1 MNLIFPTTMVFHFRK
16 KLCKII
22 LDRSRSL
29 YKFLSFILPWY
40 SNRFR
45 WNAPRGFAKPL
56 FPFHQRS
63 FPSRSRSEREV
74 RSFTMIGPSGLYPSL
89 QRKLTQTERV
99 SFLLLAALIS
109 LHLFR
114 AVRAASVLLLTL
126 PSFFDH
132 FPTLTLERFPRFTD
146 SPLYP
151 SLHRLPLCS
160 RAPAISYR
168 NLSCAPKHFSENRLA
183 RAVAGQ
189 SPKCWRSRSSPGEDR
204 STISPTYPARYV
216 RMYVHLLHLRLE
228 TFLPSVEIKR
238 SRSLSSKANADW
250 FEINVFFIGQMFLC
264 SYLSLNNFLSSIL
277 TLDKKEIKIKD
288 NRNKEIFVYLNLI
301 LFNCYFVN

>member
-1 MNLIFPTTMVFHFRK
+1 MNLIFPTIMVFHFRK

-114 AVRAASVLLLTL
+114 AVRAASSPPHPSLLLRPFSNAYSRTL
-126 PSFFDH
+126 
-132 FPTLTLERFPRFTD
+132 
-146 SPLYP
+146 P
-151 SLHRLPLCS
+151 SLHRFPSLSFSPSAPPL
-160 RAPAISYR
+160 
-168 NLSCAPKHFSENRLA
+168 LA
-183 RAVAGQ
+183 RTGHILSQ
-189 SPKCWRSRSSPGEDR
+189 SFLRAQAFFWEPSRSRRCRAIAQMLTQPELTRRR
-204 STISPTYPARYV
+204 SLHYLADLSGQVRTYV
-216 RMYVHLLHLRLE
+216 RTSA
-228 TFLPSVEIKR
+228 TF
-238 SRSLSSKANADW
+238 A
-250 FEINVFFIGQMFLC
+250 IG
-264 SYLSLNNFLSSIL
+264 NFPPIR
-277 TLDKKEIKIKD
+277 
-288 NRNKEIFVYLNLI
+288 RN
-301 LFNCYFVN
+301 

>member
-1 MNLIFPTTMVFHFRK
+1 MKNHESYFPMVFHFRK

-63 FPSRSRSEREV
+63 FPSRSGSEREV

-89 QRKLTQTERV
+89 QRKLTQTRTSFV
-99 SFLLLAALIS
+99 SLIRCSNLSSSVPRCPRGLSSPPHPSLLLRPFSNAYS
-109 LHLFR
+109 R
-114 AVRAASVLLLTL
+114 TL
-126 PSFFDH
+126 
-132 FPTLTLERFPRFTD
+132 
-146 SPLYP
+146 P
-151 SLHRLPLCS
+151 SLHRFPSLSFSPSAPPL
-160 RAPAISYR
+160 
-168 NLSCAPKHFSENRLA
+168 LA
-183 RAVAGQ
+183 RTGHILSQSFLRAQAFFWEPSRSRRQ

-250 FEINVFFIGQMFLC
+250 FEVNVSFFGQMFLC

-277 TLDKKEIKIKD
+277 ILDKKEIKIKG